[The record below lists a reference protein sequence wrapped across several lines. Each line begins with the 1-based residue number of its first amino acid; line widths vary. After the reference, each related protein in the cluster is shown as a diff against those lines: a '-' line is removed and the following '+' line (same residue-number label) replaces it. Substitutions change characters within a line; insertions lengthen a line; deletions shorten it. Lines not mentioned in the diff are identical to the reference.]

1 MNYFTG
7 IDVSLRFV
15 SICVVD
21 EAGVVR
27 YEEKV
32 AAEVDVIVASLRR
45 FSVEI
50 KQVGFEAGAL
60 TQYLTYGLRAAGFE
74 VICLEARQ
82 VAATLAAMRNKTDRN
97 DARGLAQILRSG
109 WYRQVH
115 VKSLE
120 SHQLRAL
127 LTSRKAILTKC
138 IDLENE
144 LRGLLKIFGV
154 RLASRVGHGSFD
166 EAVRGAAEADPLL
179 APALVPLLDAR
190 TVLYKTYLK
199 LDNAVKAVVRTD
211 PICQRL
217 MTVPGVGPVTSLTF
231 KVGVDDPSR
240 FRSSRTVAAHFGL
253 TPRRYQS
260 GETDNPGRISKA
272 GDADVRCALYT
283 AAHALMTRSDAWS
296 TLKAWGLRLAKIRGH
311 RRAVVAVAR
320 KLAVILHRMWIDGTA
335 FRSSRTPEVTA

>member
-1 MNYFTG
+1 M
-7 IDVSLRFV
+7 
-15 SICVVD
+15 VD

-45 FSVEI
+45 FSCEI
-50 KQVGFEAGAL
+50 TQVGFEAGAL

-109 WYRQVH
+109 WYRRVH

-154 RLASRVGHGSFD
+154 RLA
-166 EAVRGAAEADPLL
+166 RGWA
-179 APALVPLLDAR
+179 
-190 TVLYKTYLK
+190 
-199 LDNAVKAVVRTD
+199 
-211 PICQRL
+211 
-217 MTVPGVGPVTSLTF
+217 MG
-231 KVGVDDPSR
+231 
-240 FRSSRTVAAHFGL
+240 
-253 TPRRYQS
+253 
-260 GETDNPGRISKA
+260 
-272 GDADVRCALYT
+272 
-283 AAHALMTRSDAWS
+283 ALMRQCA
-296 TLKAWGLRLAKIRGH
+296 APPRLTSCWR
-311 RRAVVAVAR
+311 V
-320 KLAVILHRMWIDGTA
+320 
-335 FRSSRTPEVTA
+335 P

>member
-32 AAEVDVIVASLRR
+32 AGEVDVIVASLRR
-45 FSVEI
+45 FSGEI

-109 WYRQVH
+109 WYRRVH

-154 RLASRVGHGSFD
+154 RLAPRVGHGSFD
-166 EAVRGAAEADPLL
+166 EAVRGAAEADQLL
-179 APALVPLLDAR
+179 ARALVPLLDAR

-335 FRSSRTPEVTA
+335 FRSSRMREVTA